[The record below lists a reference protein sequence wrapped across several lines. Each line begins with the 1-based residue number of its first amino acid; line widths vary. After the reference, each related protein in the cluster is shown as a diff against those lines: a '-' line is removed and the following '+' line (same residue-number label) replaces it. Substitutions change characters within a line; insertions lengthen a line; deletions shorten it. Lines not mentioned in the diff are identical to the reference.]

1 MKSWKG
7 QARLQAKQ
15 SWTEEE
21 EAGTW
26 GDWKYGVCITNM
38 RS

>member
-7 QARLQAKQ
+7 QARPQAKQ

-21 EAGTW
+21 AGTW
-26 GDWKYGVCITNM
+26 RGWKFGVCITNM
-38 RS
+38 WS